1 MSKMK
6 EQEKITPREVNTTE
20 ISNMLGRECKVM
32 VIKILTGLQKIVED
46 FSETPNKD
54 KENIKKE

>member
-1 MSKMK
+1 MK

-46 FSETPNKD
+46 FSVTPNKD